1 MISTIFQEF
10 MLARAAYLAP
20 LPESLDFVEAAPV
33 MCAGM
38 TVFSGLR
45 HAGFQTGHKVAVIGL
60 GGLGHFGAL
69 YAKAMGGRV
78 AVISTSAEKKAEAQ
92 ELGAERFI
100 HAQKESVADALR
112 SWEGG
117 ADIILATPTSLEPIT
132 AAFSGLAPD
141 GTMVVVGVG
150 PGNLS
155 IDPMVLI
162 MGRRR
167 FIGSPAGSRK
177 DLREALAFAGAH
189 GLRPKTR
196 RFPLA
201 QAGKALAEIQT
212 GHMSGR
218 AVLIAA

>member
-1 MISTIFQEF
+1 
-10 MLARAAYLAP
+10 
-20 LPESLDFVEAAPV
+20 
-33 MCAGM
+33 
-38 TVFSGLR
+38 
-45 HAGFQTGHKVAVIGL
+45 
-60 GGLGHFGAL
+60 
-69 YAKAMGGRV
+69 
-78 AVISTSAEKKAEAQ
+78 
-92 ELGAERFI
+92 
-100 HAQKESVADALR
+100 
-112 SWEGG
+112 
-117 ADIILATPTSLEPIT
+117 
-132 AAFSGLAPD
+132 
-141 GTMVVVGVG
+141 MVVLGVG

-162 MGRRR
+162 MVRRR

-201 QAGKALAEIQT
+201 QAGKALAEMQT